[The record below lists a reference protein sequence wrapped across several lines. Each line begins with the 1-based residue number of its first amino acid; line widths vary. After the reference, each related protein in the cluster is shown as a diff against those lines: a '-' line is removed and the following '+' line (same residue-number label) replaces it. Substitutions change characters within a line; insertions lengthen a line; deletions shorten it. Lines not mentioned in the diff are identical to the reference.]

1 MTAMP
6 KFISDEQSAY
16 AFVTAQGRN
25 IETAIYQRR
34 YPSYNYADSV
44 PVVTEGNP
52 WSIGTQFR
60 IADHS
65 GQAKIISGKA
75 KDIPFGKTTRSLL
88 THDFFMIGAGWEW
101 SLEETEQGQLYNINV
116 VNDDAMGAADD
127 VERLLYNIAIE
138 GSAEVNST
146 GLANDP
152 NVQAEDAA
160 VVSGSTFWYGKDAD
174 EMVADVNAGLEAVR
188 ANSNEV
194 EQADTVRLPPQA
206 FRLAATRRLTDS
218 GGTMSALDYMRKNN
232 IYTAETGQPLD
243 IAPLRA
249 LATASPD
256 GGGRMI
262 VYRKAPEV
270 LKFHLPM
277 PRRVLPVHRVGLMH
291 YQQGVIAR
299 TGGTEIRLPGAM
311 AYIDEITS
319 ASGS

>member
-1 MTAMP
+1 
-6 KFISDEQSAY
+6 
-16 AFVTAQGRN
+16 
-25 IETAIYQRR
+25 
-34 YPSYNYADSV
+34 
-44 PVVTEGNP
+44 
-52 WSIGTQFR
+52 
-60 IADHS
+60 
-65 GQAKIISGKA
+65 
-75 KDIPFGKTTRSLL
+75 
-88 THDFFMIGAGWEW
+88 
-101 SLEETEQGQLYNINV
+101 
-116 VNDDAMGAADD
+116 
-127 VERLLYNIAIE
+127 
-138 GSAEVNST
+138 
-146 GLANDP
+146 
-152 NVQAEDAA
+152 
-160 VVSGSTFWYGKDAD
+160 
-174 EMVADVNAGLEAVR
+174 
-188 ANSNEV
+188 
-194 EQADTVRLPPQA
+194 VRLPPQA